1 MTSVPLATH
10 TPRLTG
16 YDRRLAIVTAALRED
31 SKISEK
37 AGTAMAVR
45 ILAALDHIPE
55 TVR

>member
-1 MTSVPLATH
+1 MTSVPLVT
-10 TPRLTG
+10 RVTG
-16 YDRRLAIVTAALRED
+16 YDRRLALVTAAVRED
-31 SKISEK
+31 SDISEE